1 MLSRREA
8 LIRIGSAAGVA
19 ALTPRRAGAQ
29 GAAKPEPPSVV
40 SNPPRDFASP
50 VTYPDPDII
59 THDPSFNA
67 IRLGNTPI
75 RLCAHV
81 VKPSV
86 DGVHVLDVCQR
97 LKNFFFRQAPGITS
111 QVLSCSI
118 TAVAFD

>member
-19 ALTPRRAGAQ
+19 ALTPRSAGAQ

-59 THDPSFNA
+59 ALDNRFRRY
-67 IRLGNTPI
+67 IVGNTVMK
-75 RLCAHV
+75 RLHTGTRTR
-81 VKPSV
+81 PGRPF
-86 DGVHVLDVCQR
+86 GVQPALI
-97 LKNFFFRQAPGITS
+97 NFFEQAG
-111 QVLSCSI
+111 
-118 TAVAFD
+118 